1 MSDRNDRSVATT
13 GERRP
18 RRWDPASVFN
28 EIEAEMD
35 RVFGHRLPFMQ
46 PLRRYMGGSLSGE
59 WSPSADVYEKDGN
72 LIVKAELPGVDK
84 DNIDVTVDNGDLVIK
99 GERKA
104 DGEVREDNYYRMER
118 FSGTFYRRF
127 PLPDGIDENQISAE
141 YRDGVLEVRI
151 PKPAR
156 AEEDAGTRKI
166 TVR

>member
-1 MSDRNDRSVATT
+1 MIDKNDRSVATT

-18 RRWDPASVFN
+18 RRWDPTSVFN

-35 RVFGHRLPFMQ
+35 RMFGHRLPFMQ
-46 PLRRYMGGSLSGE
+46 PLRRYVGSSHTGK

-72 LIVKAELPGVDK
+72 LVVKAELPGVEK

-99 GERKA
+99 GMRKA
-104 DGEVREDNYYRMER
+104 DEEVQEENYYRMER

-127 PLPDGIDENQISAE
+127 PLPDDIDEDRISAE
-141 YRDGVLEVRI
+141 YRDGVLEVRV
-151 PKPAR
+151 PKPAGT
-156 AEEDAGTRKI
+156 EDEASRKI